1 MRGIRQK
8 PCAFNTIILAKA
20 VCMCYNL
27 GMKAVVSVIGKDRT
41 GIIAAVSGALAERNI
56 NIEDISQ
63 TIMQNK
69 FVMIMLV
76 DTQNASVQ
84 LDELGED
91 LQNAVCSLG
100 VTVHVQHEDLFNAM
114 HRV

>member
-1 MRGIRQK
+1 
-8 PCAFNTIILAKA
+8 
-20 VCMCYNL
+20 
-27 GMKAVVSVIGKDRT
+27 MKAIVTVIGKDKT
-41 GIIAAVSGALAERNI
+41 GIISAVSGALAERNI

-63 TIMQNK
+63 TVLQDN

-76 DTQNASVQ
+76 DTASSTVPF
-84 LDELGED
+84 DKLGES
-91 LQNAVCSLG
+91 LQTAVKHLG

>member
-1 MRGIRQK
+1 
-8 PCAFNTIILAKA
+8 
-20 VCMCYNL
+20 
-27 GMKAVVSVIGKDRT
+27 MKAVVSVIGKDRT
-41 GIIAAVSGALAERNI
+41 GIIAAVSQKLAELKI

-63 TIMQNK
+63 TIIQNN

-76 DTQNASVQ
+76 ETGGSSVPFDRIGAELQAAAS
-84 LDELGED
+84 E
-91 LQNAVCSLG
+91 LG

>member
-1 MRGIRQK
+1 
-8 PCAFNTIILAKA
+8 
-20 VCMCYNL
+20 MCYNR

-41 GIIAAVSGALAERNI
+41 GIIAAVAGALAERNI

-63 TIMQNK
+63 TIMQNN

-76 DTQNASVQ
+76 DAQKSSVPF
-84 LDELGED
+84 DKIGED
-91 LQNAVCSLG
+91 LQKAVEKLG